1 MEAWDTEE
9 WDVLAAMN
17 GGRSV
22 ACLLT
27 RDRARNAWR
36 LEAFYD

>member
-1 MEAWDTEE
+1 
-9 WDVLAAMN
+9 MN
-17 GGRSV
+17 DGRSV

>member
-1 MEAWDTEE
+1 
-9 WDVLAAMN
+9 VLAATRD
-17 GGRSV
+17 GASI

-27 RDRARNAWR
+27 CDRARNAWL

>member
-1 MEAWDTEE
+1 VWDAEE
-9 WDVLAAMN
+9 WDVLAVENN
-17 GGRSV
+17 GALV

-27 RDRARNAWR
+27 CDRARNAWQ